1 MARSSFADL
10 MSDSKVM
17 LRGLQ
22 KNADIVAT
30 RGLSAEFVTNM
41 QNTMSDAEQLNGEQE
56 ALKASL
62 KAKTA
67 ELDDRVA
74 KLKDAMSEARKV
86 VKLAI
91 RKEKWVEF
99 GIKAKR

>member
-10 MSDSKVM
+10 MNDSKVM

-22 KNADIVAT
+22 KNADSVAT
-30 RGLSAEFVTNM
+30 RGINAEFVTNM
-41 QNTMSDAEQLNGEQE
+41 QNIMSDAEQLNGEQE

-74 KLKDAMSEARKV
+74 KLKGMKSEAVKV
-86 VKLAI
+86 VKLAV
-91 RKEKWVEF
+91 KQEKWVEF

>member
-22 KNADIVAT
+22 KNADSVAT
-30 RGLSAEFVTNM
+30 RGIDAEFITNM
-41 QNTMSDAEQLNGEQE
+41 QNTMNDTEQLNGEQE

-67 ELDDRVA
+67 ELDNRVDE
-74 KLKDAMSEARKV
+74 LKDMMSEARKV

-91 RKEKWVEF
+91 KQEKWVEF